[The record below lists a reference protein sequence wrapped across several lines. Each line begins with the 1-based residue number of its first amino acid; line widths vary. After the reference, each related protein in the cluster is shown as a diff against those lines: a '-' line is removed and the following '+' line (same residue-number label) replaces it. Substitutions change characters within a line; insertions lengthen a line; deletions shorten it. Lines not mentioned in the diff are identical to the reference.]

1 MTRPLIDL
9 HAQHEALRSYDYLNR
24 FGGRYRV
31 VCSGLYRVARRL
43 VVSILNDHGD
53 IQTDRS
59 DAELFAAV
67 AAKHPDLQYRITAL
81 DALRPFLVRG
91 EVEPFNPVG
100 QGALELVTDLRQAAH
115 DLLMLAMVVRAD
127 TLETRRK

>member
-1 MTRPLIDL
+1 MPLIDL
-9 HAQHEALRSYDYLNR
+9 HVLHKTLSNYGYLNR

-31 VCSGLYRVARRL
+31 VCRGLYRVARLL

-53 IQTDRS
+53 IQKDRS

-91 EVEPFNPVG
+91 EIEPFNPVG
-100 QGALELVTDLRQAAH
+100 QGALDLVTDLRQATH
-115 DLLMLAMVVRAD
+115 DLLMLAMEVREDA
-127 TLETRRK
+127 EARR